1 MVLIVGYVWMKGFA
15 GKVAAMLPFSGL
27 DEMLC
32 DEFCLGGTG

>member
-1 MVLIVGYVWMKGFA
+1 MVLLIGKTWMKVFA
-15 GKVAAMLPFSGL
+15 DGVAAMLPFSGV